1 MTGVTDAGTQPGPM
15 VHLHYSAGGRRSL
28 GSGHTLSL
36 LSRPMPLFMKSPHAV
51 RASLLMA
58 MPWFCSQA
66 MALPA
71 LNEPVL
77 QPLMAAVSTEFQQH
91 AAQPAA
97 LAAPKDTPAW
107 PCAVSEAELDV
118 FASTVD
124 SDKDPV
130 AKAELLNDARS
141 SGIPPSRITYTNKV
155 VTPVRAQCEAGKL
168 SGPLEFWVEY
178 DQTVAS
184 SMLTLK
190 YHNLVRVRATARAGQ
205 PEGSVLV
212 TGTTL
217 SQQTEYADRATAD
230 MMAAQPK
237 PRISTVFFMAF
248 TAPGSAPKASVA
260 TARTTVDGTL
270 TVSTRTR
277 FSRPDGQ
284 VIEDGY
290 GVFGG
295 PAHHDSRTLR
305 RNGKLHG
312 PQQTFAGMM
321 GTFPIPAST
330 VCWQD
335 GEKVLTNSCPA
346 D

>member
-1 MTGVTDAGTQPGPM
+1 
-15 VHLHYSAGGRRSL
+15 
-28 GSGHTLSL
+28 
-36 LSRPMPLFMKSPHAV
+36 MPLFMKPPHAL
-51 RASLLMA
+51 RASLLVT

-66 MALPA
+66 LALPA

-77 QPLMAAVSTEFQQH
+77 QPLMAAVSAEFQQH
-91 AAQPAA
+91 TAQPVA
-97 LAAPKDTPAW
+97 LAAPKDKQAW

-118 FASTVD
+118 FAGTVD
-124 SDKDPV
+124 SDRDPV
-130 AKAELLNDARS
+130 MKAEMLNDARS
-141 SGIPPSRITYTNKV
+141 GGMPPSKIVYANKV

-178 DQTVAS
+178 DQAIAS

-190 YHNLVRVRATARAGQ
+190 YRNLVRVRATAREGQ
-205 PEGSVLV
+205 AEGSVLL

-237 PRISTVFFMAF
+237 PRISTVFFRAF
-248 TAPGSAPKASVA
+248 TAPGAAAQASVS

-270 TVSTRTR
+270 TVSTHTR

-284 VIEDGY
+284 VVEDGY
-290 GVFGG
+290 GLFGG
-295 PAHHDSRTLR
+295 PAHHDYRKLR
-305 RNGKLHG
+305 RQGKLHG

-335 GEKVLTNSCPA
+335 GEKVLTHTCPA